1 MKTSRSSSVIDV
13 VVARKFFKKFPLK
26 RRTAKNKVP
35 RPLLLLMYSTVVV
48 VVVVVVVFQI
58 VVVVD
63 DDVVNYT

>member
-35 RPLLLLMYSTVVV
+35 RPLLLLMYSTVVEV
-48 VVVVVVVFQI
+48 VVVVQI

-63 DDVVNYT
+63 DIVIYT

>member
-48 VVVVVVVFQI
+48 VVVVFQI